1 MADINYAEELLSPKP
16 QPIQQTT
23 DIDYASALMDQ
34 RATSGQQAGSG
45 EFPALGPKPI
55 ADPSRAAGFGAS
67 VLGGIPTDKQAAIR
81 IFAQQR
87 GIPESRYQIV
97 DGDIVYQADD
107 GNYYKEVVGPLA
119 SAGYYAPDVAEMVPD
134 ILAGVASA
142 PLTMAGPLG
151 VAGAAGFTGSV
162 SALSNYARQ
171 KLAGLLGGQE
181 LDPTQVAVS
190 GILGGVAETVPAIR
204 KGFVERRTARDI
216 SQINIPLVNSLKAK
230 AGRLDIPLTPAEFSS
245 LGSLSSQQKVLTNIP
260 DSQVK
265 MQKFYREREKKVQSA
280 VDDYLGTIS
289 KVQDASE
296 AGLIGSE
303 ALQAQRQ
310 KLIDERK
317 AATEPLY
324 TSAFA
329 ASVPVDTAPVI
340 NQIDNLLKTYSPN
353 SKPAAYLKRIKSL
366 FEREVPALDEA
377 GNEITKKGIENRLP
391 VLQNN
396 KFELDSMFKEET
408 FTSMDNKIQSD
419 LTGIKN
425 TLLEQMGKDNP
436 DYLAAN
442 AEFERLSDPLNK
454 FDKRI
459 TGSSLLRIPR
469 DNLKNF
475 SRRIF
480 ENPSA
485 DTVKYAKDQIIKGG
499 GEDAWNAVV
508 RSYLEDAWQAAKR
521 PAKTQ
526 QGDKFDTGNTWQNI
540 LLGDEKSKA
549 AIRVA
554 LGKKEYQALRDL
566 AQVLQAAGSVR
577 KLGSDTAFNQLIT
590 EELIKNPPM
599 TGFMTGTARVV
610 GAALQPQNY
619 GKIVADWATKRDAAA
634 NAEQIANII
643 TSPDG
648 MARLKELRQMSKTS
662 AKYWAGLS
670 QLLADYGMFETRE

>member
-1 MADINYAEELLSPKP
+1 MAITDELLYGAPAPKNAP
-16 QPIQQTT
+16 SGSVT
-23 DIDYASALMDQ
+23 DELLYGA

-55 ADPSRAAGFGAS
+55 ADPRRAAGFGAS

-81 IFAQQR
+81 VFAQQR
-87 GIPESRYQIV
+87 GIPASRYQIV

-107 GNYYKEVVGPLA
+107 GNYYKEVVGPVA

-134 ILAGVASA
+134 ILAGVVSA
-142 PLTMAGPLG
+142 PLATAGPLG

-171 KLAGLLGGQE
+171 KLAGLIGGQE
-181 LDPTQVAVS
+181 LNPTEVAVS

-204 KGFVERRTARDI
+204 KGIVERRTARDI
-216 SQINIPLVNSLKAK
+216 SQMNVPLVDSLRAK
-230 AGRLDIPLTPAEFSS
+230 AGRLDITLTPAELSS
-245 LGSLSSQQKVLTNIP
+245 LGTLSSQQKVLSNIP

-265 MQKFYREREKKVQSA
+265 MQRFYREREKKVQSA

-289 KVQDASE
+289 KVQESSE

-303 ALQAQRQ
+303 ALQARKRQ
-310 KLIDERK
+310 LEAERE

-324 TSAFA
+324 KSAFA
-329 ASVPVDTAPVI
+329 ASVPVDTTPVI
-340 NQIDNLLKTYSPN
+340 GKIDNLLKTYSPN

-366 FEREVPALDEA
+366 FEREVPALDDA

-408 FTSMDNKIQSD
+408 FTSMDGKIQRE

-442 AEFERLSDPLNK
+442 AEFERLSGSLNELN
-454 FDKRI
+454 KRI
-459 TGSSLLRIPR
+459 TGSSLLQIPR

-480 ENPSA
+480 ENPSPE
-485 DTVKYAKDQIIKGG
+485 TVRYVKEQIIAGG
-499 GEDAWNAVV
+499 GEDAWNAVT
-508 RSYLEDAWQAAKR
+508 RAYLEDAWQAAKK
-521 PAKTQ
+521 PAKSQ

-554 LGKKEYQALRDL
+554 LGKTEYQALRDL
-566 AQVLQAAGSVR
+566 AQVLQAAGSVK
-577 KLGSDTAFNQLIT
+577 KLGSDTAFNQLVT

-599 TGFMTGTARVV
+599 TGVVTGAARVV
-610 GAALQPQNY
+610 GGIKLDQPA
-619 GKIVADWATKRDAAA
+619 KVLSDWAIRRDAAA
-634 NAEQIANII
+634 NADQIANII

-648 MARLKELRQMSKTS
+648 IQRLKELRQMSKTS

-670 QLLADYGMFETRE
+670 QLLADYGMFETRD

>member
-1 MADINYAEELLSPKP
+1 MAITDELLYGAPAPKNAP
-16 QPIQQTT
+16 SGSVT
-23 DIDYASALMDQ
+23 DELLYGA

-81 IFAQQR
+81 VFAQQR
-87 GIPESRYQIV
+87 GIPASRYQVV

-107 GNYYKEVVGPLA
+107 GNYYKEVVGPVA

-134 ILAGVASA
+134 IFAGVASA

-151 VAGAAGFTGSV
+151 VAGAAGITGSV
-162 SALSNYARQ
+162 SAGSNYLRQ
-171 KLAGLLGGQE
+171 KLAGLIGGQE
-181 LDPTQVAVS
+181 LNPTEVAVS

-204 KGFVERRTARDI
+204 KGIVERRTARDI
-216 SQINIPLVNSLKAK
+216 GQMNVPMVESLRAK
-230 AGRLDIPLTPAEFSS
+230 AGRLDIPLTPAELTS
-245 LGSLSSQQKVLTNIP
+245 LASLTSQQKVLTNIP

-289 KVQDASE
+289 KVQESSE

-303 ALQAQRQ
+303 ALQARKRQ
-310 KLIDERK
+310 LEAERE

-324 TSAFA
+324 KSAFA
-329 ASVPVDTAPVI
+329 ASVPVDTTPVI
-340 NQIDNLLKTYSPN
+340 GKIDNLLKTYSPN

-366 FEREVPALDEA
+366 FEREVPALDDA

-408 FTSMDNKIQSD
+408 FTSMDGKIQRE

-442 AEFERLSDPLNK
+442 AEFERLSGSLNELN
-454 FDKRI
+454 KRI
-459 TGSSLLRIPR
+459 TGSSLLQIPR

-480 ENPSA
+480 ENPSPE
-485 DTVKYAKDQIIKGG
+485 TVRYVKEQIIAGG
-499 GEDAWNAVV
+499 GEDAWNAVT
-508 RSYLEDAWQAAKR
+508 RSYLEDAWQTAKK
-521 PAKTQ
+521 PAKSQ

-554 LGKKEYQALRDL
+554 LGKTEYQALRDL
-566 AQVLQAAGSVR
+566 SQVLQAAGSVR
-577 KLGSDTAFNQLIT
+577 KLGSDTAFNQLVT

-599 TGFMTGTARVV
+599 TSFTTAAARVV
-610 GAALQPQNY
+610 GGIKLDQPA
-619 GKIVADWATKRDAAA
+619 KVVSDWAIRRDAAA

-648 MARLKELRQMSKTS
+648 IQRLKELRQMSKTS

-670 QLLADYGMFETRE
+670 QLLADYGMFETRD

>member
-1 MADINYAEELLSPKP
+1 MAITDELLYGAPAPKNAP
-16 QPIQQTT
+16 SGSVT
-23 DIDYASALMDQ
+23 DELLYGA

-87 GIPESRYQIV
+87 GIPASRYQVV

-107 GNYYKEVVGPLA
+107 GNFYKEVVGPVS

-134 ILAGVASA
+134 TAAAIASA
-142 PLTMAGPLG
+142 PLTLLGPLG
-151 VAGAAGFTGSV
+151 VAAAAGITGSV
-162 SALSNYARQ
+162 AAGSNYLRQ

-181 LDPTQVAVS
+181 LNPTEVAVS

-204 KGFVERRTARDI
+204 KGIVERRTARDI
-216 SQINIPLVNSLKAK
+216 AQMNVPLVDSLRAK
-230 AGRLDIPLTPAEFSS
+230 AGRLDIPLTPAELTS
-245 LGSLSSQQKVLTNIP
+245 LASLTAQQKVLTNIP

-265 MQKFYREREKKVQSA
+265 MQKFYRERERKVQSA

-289 KVQDASE
+289 KVQESSE

-303 ALQAQRQ
+303 ALQARKRQ
-310 KLIDERK
+310 LEAERE

-324 TSAFA
+324 KSAFA

-340 NQIDNLLKTYSPN
+340 GKIDNLLKTYSPN

-366 FEREVPALDEA
+366 FEREVPALDDA

-408 FTSMDNKIQSD
+408 FTSMDGKIQRE

-442 AEFERLSDPLNK
+442 AEFERLSGSLNELN
-454 FDKRI
+454 KRI
-459 TGSSLLRIPR
+459 TGSSLLQIPR

-480 ENPSA
+480 ENPSPE
-485 DTVKYAKDQIIKGG
+485 TVRYVKEQIIAGG
-499 GEDAWNAVV
+499 GEDAWNAVT

-521 PAKTQ
+521 PAKSQ

-554 LGKKEYQALRDL
+554 LGKTEYQALRDL

-577 KLGSDTAFNQLIT
+577 KLGSDTAFNQLVT

-599 TGFMTGTARVV
+599 TSFTTAAARVV
-610 GAALQPQNY
+610 GGIKLDQPA
-619 GKIVADWATKRDAAA
+619 KVVSDWAIRRDAAA

-648 MARLKELRQMSKTS
+648 IQRLKELRQMSKTS

-670 QLLADYGMFETRE
+670 QLLADYGMFETRD

>member
-1 MADINYAEELLSPKP
+1 MAITDELLYGAPAPKNAP
-16 QPIQQTT
+16 SGSVT
-23 DIDYASALMDQ
+23 DELLYGA

-67 VLGGIPTDKQAAIR
+67 LLGGIPTDKQAAIR
-81 IFAQQR
+81 VFAQQR
-87 GIPESRYQIV
+87 GIPASRYQIV

-107 GNYYKEVVGPLA
+107 GNFYKEVVGPVA

-134 ILAGVASA
+134 ILAGVVSA
-142 PLTMAGPLG
+142 PLTMAGPVG

-171 KLAGLLGGQE
+171 KLAGLIGGQE
-181 LDPTQVAVS
+181 LNPTEVALS

-204 KGFVERRTARDI
+204 KGIVERRTARDI
-216 SQINIPLVNSLKAK
+216 GQMNVPLVNSLRAK
-230 AGRLDIPLTPAEFSS
+230 AGRLDIPLTPAELTS
-245 LGSLSSQQKVLTNIP
+245 LASLTSQQKVLTNIP

-265 MQKFYREREKKVQSA
+265 MQKFYRERERKVQSA

-289 KVQDASE
+289 KVQESSE

-303 ALQAQRQ
+303 ALQARKRQ
-310 KLIDERK
+310 LEAERE

-324 TSAFA
+324 KSAFA

-340 NQIDNLLKTYSPN
+340 GKIDNLLKTYSPN

-366 FEREVPALDEA
+366 FEREVPALDDA

-408 FTSMDNKIQSD
+408 FTSMDGKIQRE

-442 AEFERLSDPLNK
+442 AEFERLSGSLNELN
-454 FDKRI
+454 KRI
-459 TGSSLLRIPR
+459 TGSSLLQIPR

-480 ENPSA
+480 ENPSPE
-485 DTVKYAKDQIIKGG
+485 TVRYVKEQIIAGG
-499 GEDAWNAVV
+499 GEDAWNAVT
-508 RSYLEDAWQAAKR
+508 RSYLEDAWQTAKK
-521 PAKTQ
+521 PAKSQ

-554 LGKKEYQALRDL
+554 LGKTEYQALRDL

-577 KLGSDTAFNQLIT
+577 KLGSDTAFNQLVT

-599 TGFMTGTARVV
+599 TSFTTAAARVV
-610 GAALQPQNY
+610 GGIKLDQPA
-619 GKIVADWATKRDAAA
+619 KVVSDWAIRRDAAA

-648 MARLKELRQMSKTS
+648 IQRLKELRQMSKTS

-670 QLLADYGMFETRE
+670 QLLADYGMFETRD

>member
-1 MADINYAEELLSPKP
+1 MADINYAEELLSPKQ
-16 QPIQQTT
+16 QPVQQTT

-34 RATSGQQAGSG
+34 RATSGRQAGSG

-55 ADPSRAAGFGAS
+55 ADPRRAAGFGAS

-87 GIPESRYQIV
+87 GIPASRYQVV

-107 GNYYKEVVGPLA
+107 GNFYKEVVGPVS

-134 ILAGVASA
+134 TAAAIASA
-142 PLTMAGPLG
+142 PLTLLGPWG
-151 VAGAAGFTGSV
+151 VAAAAGITGSV
-162 SALSNYARQ
+162 AAGSNYLRQ

-181 LDPTQVAVS
+181 LNPTEVAVS
-190 GILGGVAETVPAIR
+190 GVLGGVAETVPAIR
-204 KGFVERRTARDI
+204 KGIVERRTVKDI
-216 SQINIPLVNSLKAK
+216 SQMNVPMVESLRAK
-230 AGRLDIPLTPAEFSS
+230 AGRLDIPLTPAELTS
-245 LGSLSSQQKVLTNIP
+245 LGTLSSQQKVLSNIP

-265 MQKFYREREKKVQSA
+265 MQKFYRARENKVQSA

-289 KVQDASE
+289 KVQESSE

-303 ALQAQRQ
+303 ALQARKRQ
-310 KLIDERK
+310 LEAERE

-324 TSAFA
+324 KSAFA
-329 ASVPVDTAPVI
+329 ASVPVDTTPVI
-340 NQIDNLLKTYSPN
+340 GKIDSLLKTYSPN

-396 KFELDSMFKEET
+396 KFELDSMFNEET
-408 FTSMDNKIQSD
+408 FTSMDGKIQRE

-425 TLLEQMGKDNP
+425 TLLEQMGKENP

-442 AEFERLSDPLNK
+442 AEFERLSGSLNELN
-454 FDKRI
+454 KRI
-459 TGSSLLRIPR
+459 TGSSLLQIPR

-480 ENPSA
+480 ENPSPE
-485 DTVKYAKDQIIKGG
+485 TVRYVKEQIIAGG
-499 GEDAWNAVV
+499 GEDAWNAVT
-508 RSYLEDAWQAAKR
+508 RAYLEDAWQTAKR
-521 PAKTQ
+521 PAKSQ

-554 LGKKEYQALRDL
+554 LGKTEYQALRDL
-566 AQVLQAAGSVR
+566 AQVLQAAGSVK
-577 KLGSDTAFNQLIT
+577 KLGSDTAFNQLVT

-599 TGFMTGTARVV
+599 TGVVTGAARVV
-610 GAALQPQNY
+610 GGIKLDQPA
-619 GKIVADWATKRDAAA
+619 KVLSDWAIRRDAAA
-634 NAEQIANII
+634 NADQIANII

-648 MARLKELRQMSKTS
+648 IQRLKELRQMSKTS

-670 QLLADYGMFETRE
+670 QLLADYGMFETRD

>member
-1 MADINYAEELLSPKP
+1 MAEF
-16 QPIQQTT
+16 
-23 DIDYASALMDQ
+23 DYASNLVSGNRQEQKAPDDFDYSEALVSGN
-34 RATSGQQAGSG
+34 RATSGRQAGSG
-45 EFPALGPKPI
+45 QFPALGPKPI

-81 IFAQQR
+81 VFAQQR
-87 GIPESRYQIV
+87 GIPASRYQVV

-107 GNYYKEVVGPLA
+107 GNYYKEVVGPVA

-142 PLTMAGPLG
+142 PLATAGPLG
-151 VAGAAGFTGSV
+151 VAGAAGITGSV
-162 SALSNYARQ
+162 SAGSNYLRQ
-171 KLAGLLGGQE
+171 KLAGLIGGQE
-181 LDPTQVAVS
+181 LNPTEVAVS

-204 KGFVERRTARDI
+204 KGIVERRTARDI
-216 SQINIPLVNSLKAK
+216 AQMNVPMIDSLRAK
-230 AGRLDIPLTPAEFSS
+230 AGRLDIPLTPAELTS
-245 LGSLSSQQKVLTNIP
+245 LASLTSQQKVLTNIP

-289 KVQDASE
+289 KVQESSE

-303 ALQAQRQ
+303 ALQARKRQ
-310 KLIDERK
+310 LEAERE

-324 TSAFA
+324 KSAFA

-340 NQIDNLLKTYSPN
+340 GKIDNLLKTYSPN

-366 FEREVPALDEA
+366 FEREVPALDDA

-408 FTSMDNKIQSD
+408 FTSMDGKIQRE

-442 AEFERLSDPLNK
+442 AEFERLSGSLNELN
-454 FDKRI
+454 KRI
-459 TGSSLLRIPR
+459 TGSSLLQIPR

-480 ENPSA
+480 ENPSPE
-485 DTVKYAKDQIIKGG
+485 TVRYVKEQIIAGG
-499 GEDAWNAVV
+499 GEDAWNAVT
-508 RSYLEDAWQAAKR
+508 RSYLEDAWQTAKK
-521 PAKTQ
+521 PAKSQ

-554 LGKKEYQALRDL
+554 LGKTEYQALRDL

-577 KLGSDTAFNQLIT
+577 KLGSDTAFNQLVT

-599 TGFMTGTARVV
+599 TSFTTAAARVV
-610 GAALQPQNY
+610 GGIKLDQPA
-619 GKIVADWATKRDAAA
+619 KVVSDWAIRRDAAA

-648 MARLKELRQMSKTS
+648 IQRLKELRQMSKTS

-670 QLLADYGMFETRE
+670 QLLADYGMFETRD